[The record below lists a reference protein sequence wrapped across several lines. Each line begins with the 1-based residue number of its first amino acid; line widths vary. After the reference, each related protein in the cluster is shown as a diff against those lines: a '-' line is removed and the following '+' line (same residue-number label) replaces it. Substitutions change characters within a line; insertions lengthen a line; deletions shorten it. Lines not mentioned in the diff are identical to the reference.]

1 MSRYLLICAHCNQ
14 PMASAMVQTN
24 GQPFCS
30 SGCHEAHELEVKR
43 LNRQET
49 HRRDQALQRQADIL
63 GALRTSIIATG
74 LFLMIALQGCDSP
87 GDHYGPDERAHAT
100 AGRLTLQ

>member
-1 MSRYLLICAHCNQ
+1 MSNYFRTCAYCNN
-14 PMASAMVQTN
+14 PMPSAVVQTN
-24 GQPFCS
+24 GGVFCS

-49 HRRDQALQRQADIL
+49 DRRDQALQRQADTF

-74 LFLMIALQGCDSP
+74 LFLMIALQGCDSS

-100 AGRLTLQ
+100 AGKLTLQ